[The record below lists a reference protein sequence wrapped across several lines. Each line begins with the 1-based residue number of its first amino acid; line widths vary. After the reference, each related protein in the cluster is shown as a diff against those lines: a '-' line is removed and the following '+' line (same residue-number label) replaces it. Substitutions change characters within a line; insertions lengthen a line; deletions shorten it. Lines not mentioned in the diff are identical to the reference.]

1 MRSAPTFISVAWQHV
16 ADSITMQNRSMRLI
30 FFVKFM
36 RKVMVLGEEK
46 QPFMKIILFGAGET
60 IRGAGSDRYF
70 DMWEKVVIVCKNV

>member
-1 MRSAPTFISVAWQHV
+1 LAKTATLLFSNFGRYSEVRSAPTFISVAWQHV

-46 QPFMKIILFGAGET
+46 QPFMKIILF
-60 IRGAGSDRYF
+60 
-70 DMWEKVVIVCKNV
+70 